1 MVKKTLL
8 IVVAVMFLLRAWLGA
23 ERHAGTLDMRLV
35 TSFNFSSYP
44 ACGLSRTSYCIQA
57 IRFYDADS
65 GARLAE
71 VPAHAGMTGAQRIV
85 TTVHVNSVPRHAYAV
100 TVYRDDGGILK
111 EGPPGEVSTFDDAG
125 H

>member
-1 MVKKTLL
+1 MKKTLL
-8 IVVAVMFLLRAWLGA
+8 IVIAVMFLLRAWLGA
-23 ERHAGTLDMRLV
+23 ERHAGTLDLSLV

-44 ACGLSRTSYCIQA
+44 ACGLSRASYCIQA

-71 VPAHAGMTGAQRIV
+71 VPVNAGMAGPRRIV
-85 TTVHVNSVPRHAYAV
+85 TTVRVNSIPRHAYAV
-100 TVYRDDGGILK
+100 TVYLDNGGILK
-111 EGPPGEVSTFDDAG
+111 EGPAGQVSTFDDAG

>member
-1 MVKKTLL
+1 MKKTLL
-8 IVVAVMFLLRAWLGA
+8 IVIAVMFLLRAWLGA
-23 ERHAGTLDMRLV
+23 ERHAGTFDMYLV

-44 ACGLSRTSYCIQA
+44 ACGLSRASYCIQA

-71 VPAHAGMTGAQRIV
+71 VPVNEGMAGPRRIV
-85 TTVHVNSVPRHAYAV
+85 TTVRLNSIPRHAYAA
-100 TVYRDDGGILK
+100 TVYLDNGGILQ
-111 EGPPGEVSTFDDAG
+111 EGPAGQVSTFNDAG

>member
-1 MVKKTLL
+1 MKKTLL
-8 IVVAVMFLLRAWLGA
+8 IVIAVMFLLRAWLGA
-23 ERHAGTLDMRLV
+23 ERHAGTLDMYLV

-44 ACGLSRTSYCIQA
+44 ACGLSRASYCIQA

-71 VPAHAGMTGAQRIV
+71 VPVTEGMAGARRIV
-85 TTVHVNSVPRHAYAV
+85 TTVRVNSIPHHAYAV
-100 TVYRDDGGILK
+100 TVYLDNSGILK
-111 EGPPGEVSTFDDAG
+111 EGPTGQVSTFDDAG